1 MGEESAAVDTN
12 QYDGPDEGGEQE
24 QLEAVTVSKPEAPAK
39 EPERELTDE
48 ERVALFTP
56 EQQAVFNREQG
67 RKVAALREAELK
79 AEERERQ
86 LVEAQR
92 RLQQYEAPVRPDI
105 PPPPDPY
112 EDNFAQK
119 VAHRDAMIAR
129 AAQFDAEIN
138 WRNTQE
144 QQRQQQAAAEERAK
158 VAKTVETYSEVATKL
173 GITSEE
179 LATAGA
185 QIAPY
190 VPDKLALRI
199 LNDASGPEITTF
211 LAKNLVELD
220 KVTRMSPEDG
230 AVYLETVI
238 KPAAKRAP
246 PKLAPEPT
254 EKLSGASVKEK
265 PRGPAGVQYF

>member
-1 MGEESAAVDTN
+1 MSDEAYIFDGPEELTGEELTPVPETT
-12 QYDGPDEGGEQE
+12 P
-24 QLEAVTVSKPEAPAK
+24 KPEAKAEAP
-39 EPERELTDE
+39 EPEAKKAPPPL
-48 ERVALFTP
+48 TP
-56 EQQAVFNREQG
+56 EQQESVNEAIG
-67 RKVAALREAELK
+67 KKVAKQREAE
-79 AEERERQ
+79 RQ
-86 LVEAQR
+86 AQEYQAQLAEAQK

-119 VAHRDAMIAR
+119 VAHRDAMIAK

-144 QQRQQQAAAEERAK
+144 QQRQQQIAAEERAK
-158 VAKTVETYSEVATKL
+158 VVKTVETYSEVATKL

-179 LATAGA
+179 LAEAGSK
-185 QIAPY
+185 IAPY
-190 VPDKLALRI
+190 VPDRLALRI

-238 KPAAKRAP
+238 KPAAKRP
-246 PKLAPEPT
+246 TPKLAPEPT
-254 EKLSGASVKEK
+254 DKLSGASMKESG
-265 PRGPAGVQYF
+265 RGPKGAQYF

>member
-1 MGEESAAVDTN
+1 MSDDAAVDNN
-12 QYDGPDEGGEQE
+12 QYDGPDDVQE
-24 QLEAVTVSKPEAPAK
+24 ALTEIAAPEVKPETKEEAL
-39 EPERELTDE
+39 EPEAKKAPPPL
-48 ERVALFTP
+48 TP
-56 EQQAVFNREQG
+56 EQQESVNEAIG
-67 RKVAALREAELK
+67 KKVAKQREAE
-79 AEERERQ
+79 RQ
-86 LVEAQR
+86 AQEYQAQLAEAQK

-119 VAHRDAMIAR
+119 VAHRDAMIAK

-144 QQRQQQAAAEERAK
+144 QQRQQQIAAEERAK
-158 VAKTVETYSEVATKL
+158 VVKTVGTYSEVATKL

-179 LATAGA
+179 LAEAGSK
-185 QIAPY
+185 IAPY
-190 VPDKLALRI
+190 VPDRLALRI

-238 KPAAKRAP
+238 KPAAKRP
-246 PKLAPEPT
+246 TPKLAPEPT
-254 EKLSGASVKEK
+254 DKLSGASMKESG
-265 PRGPAGVQYF
+265 RGPKGAQYF

>member
-1 MGEESAAVDTN
+1 MSDDAAVDNN
-12 QYDGPDEGGEQE
+12 QYDGPDDVQE
-24 QLEAVTVSKPEAPAK
+24 ALTEIAAPEVKPETKEEAL
-39 EPERELTDE
+39 EPEAKKAPPPL
-48 ERVALFTP
+48 TP
-56 EQQAVFNREQG
+56 EQQESVNEAIG
-67 RKVAALREAELK
+67 KKVAKQREAE
-79 AEERERQ
+79 RQ
-86 LVEAQR
+86 AQEYQAQLAEAQK

-119 VAHRDAMIAR
+119 VAHRDAMIAK

-144 QQRQQQAAAEERAK
+144 QQRQQQIAAEERAK
-158 VAKTVETYSEVATKL
+158 VVKTVETYSEVATKL

-179 LATAGA
+179 LAEAGSK
-185 QIAPY
+185 IAPY
-190 VPDKLALRI
+190 VPDRLALRI

-238 KPAAKRAP
+238 KPAAKRP
-246 PKLAPEPT
+246 TPKLAPEPT
-254 EKLSGASVKEK
+254 DKLSGASMKESG
-265 PRGPAGVQYF
+265 RGPKGAQYF

>member
-1 MGEESAAVDTN
+1 MGEEAVDTN

-48 ERVALFTP
+48 EQIALFTS

-67 RKVAALREAELK
+67 RKVAAQREAE
-79 AEERERQ
+79 RQ
-86 LVEAQR
+86 AQEYQAQLAEAQR
-92 RLQQYEAPVRPDI
+92 KLQQYEAPVRPDI

-112 EDNFAQK
+112 EDNFAAK
-119 VAHRDAMIAR
+119 VAHRDAMIAK

-144 QQRQQQAAAEERAK
+144 QQRQQQIAAEERAK
-158 VAKTVETYSEVATKL
+158 VVKTVETYSEVATKL

-179 LATAGA
+179 LAEAGSK
-185 QIAPY
+185 IAPY
-190 VPDKLALRI
+190 IPDRLALRI

-254 EKLSGASVKEK
+254 EKLSGASMRESD
-265 PRGPAGVQYF
+265 RGPSGATYE

>member
-1 MGEESAAVDTN
+1 MSDDAAVDNN
-12 QYDGPDEGGEQE
+12 QYDGPDDVQE
-24 QLEAVTVSKPEAPAK
+24 ALTEIAAPEVKPETKEEAL
-39 EPERELTDE
+39 EPEAKKAPPPL
-48 ERVALFTP
+48 TP
-56 EQQAVFNREQG
+56 EQQESVNEAIG
-67 RKVAALREAELK
+67 KKVAKQREAE
-79 AEERERQ
+79 RQ
-86 LVEAQR
+86 AQEYQAQLAEAQK
-92 RLQQYEAPVRPDI
+92 RLQQYEAPVRPGI

-119 VAHRDAMIAR
+119 VAHRDAMIAK

-144 QQRQQQAAAEERAK
+144 QQRQQQIAAEERAK
-158 VAKTVETYSEVATKL
+158 VVKTVGTYSEVATKL

-179 LATAGA
+179 LAEAGSK
-185 QIAPY
+185 IAPY
-190 VPDKLALRI
+190 VPDRLALRI

-238 KPAAKRAP
+238 KPAAKRP
-246 PKLAPEPT
+246 TPKLAPEPT
-254 EKLSGASVKEK
+254 DKLSGASMKESG
-265 PRGPAGVQYF
+265 RGPKGAQYF

>member
-1 MGEESAAVDTN
+1 MGEEAYTI
-12 QYDGPDEGGEQE
+12 DGPEELTGEE
-24 QLEAVTVSKPEAPAK
+24 LTPAPETTPEAKAK
-39 EPERELTDE
+39 ATEPEAKKTPPPL
-48 ERVALFTP
+48 TP
-56 EQQAVFNREQG
+56 EQQESVNEAIG
-67 RKVAALREAELK
+67 KKVAKQREAE
-79 AEERERQ
+79 RQ
-86 LVEAQR
+86 AQEYQSQLAEAQK

-119 VAHRDAMIAR
+119 VAHRDAMIAK

-144 QQRQQQAAAEERAK
+144 QQRQQQIAAEERAK
-158 VAKTVETYSEVATKL
+158 VVKTVETYSEVATKL

-179 LATAGA
+179 LAEAGSK
-185 QIAPY
+185 IAPY
-190 VPDKLALRI
+190 VPDRLALRI

-246 PKLAPEPT
+246 PRLAPEPT

-265 PRGPAGVQYF
+265 TRGPAGAVYY

>member
-1 MGEESAAVDTN
+1 MSDETTSFDGPEELTGEELTPVPDTA
-12 QYDGPDEGGEQE
+12 PEPAPETPAPE
-24 QLEAVTVSKPEAPAK
+24 PEAKKAP
-39 EPERELTDE
+39 PPL
-48 ERVALFTP
+48 TP
-56 EQQAVFNREQG
+56 EQQESVNEAIG
-67 RKVAALREAELK
+67 KKVAKQREAE
-79 AEERERQ
+79 RQ
-86 LVEAQR
+86 AQEYQAQLAEAQR
-92 RLQQYEAPVRPDI
+92 KLQQYEAPVRPDI

-119 VAHRDAMIAR
+119 VAHRDAMIAK

-138 WRNTQE
+138 WRNNQE

-158 VAKTVETYSEVATKL
+158 VVKTVETYSEVATKL

-190 VPDKLALRI
+190 VPDRLAMRI
-199 LNDASGPEITTF
+199 LNDASGPEITTY

-220 KVTRMSPEDG
+220 RVTRMSPEDA
-230 AVYLETVI
+230 AVYLETTI
-238 KPAAKRAP
+238 KPAAKRTP

-254 EKLSGASVKEK
+254 DKLSGASVKESGRG
-265 PRGPAGVQYF
+265 PRGAQYF

>member
-1 MGEESAAVDTN
+1 MGEEAYTI
-12 QYDGPDEGGEQE
+12 DGPEELTGEE
-24 QLEAVTVSKPEAPAK
+24 LTPVPKTAPEPEAKAEAP
-39 EPERELTDE
+39 EPEAKKAPPPL
-48 ERVALFTP
+48 TP
-56 EQQAVFNREQG
+56 EQQESVNEAIG
-67 RKVAALREAELK
+67 KKVAKQREAE
-79 AEERERQ
+79 RQ
-86 LVEAQR
+86 AQEYQAQLAEAQK

-119 VAHRDAMIAR
+119 VAHRDAMIAK

-144 QQRQQQAAAEERAK
+144 QQRQQQIAAEERAK

-179 LATAGA
+179 LAEAGSK
-185 QIAPY
+185 IAPY
-190 VPDKLALRI
+190 IPDRLALRI

-265 PRGPAGVQYF
+265 PRGPAGAVYY

>member
-1 MGEESAAVDTN
+1 MGEEAYTI
-12 QYDGPDEGGEQE
+12 DGPEELTGEE
-24 QLEAVTVSKPEAPAK
+24 LAPVPETAPDPEAPAK

-48 ERVALFTP
+48 ERIALFTP
-56 EQQAVFNREQG
+56 EQQATFNREQG
-67 RKVAALREAELK
+67 KLRTNWREAELK

-86 LVEAQR
+86 LIETQR
-92 RLQQYEAPVRPDI
+92 KLQQYEAPVRPDI

-138 WRNTQE
+138 WRNNQE

-158 VAKTVETYSEVATKL
+158 VVKTVETYSEVATKL

-179 LATAGA
+179 LAEAGSK
-185 QIAPY
+185 IAPY
-190 VPDKLALRI
+190 VPDRLALSI

-238 KPAAKRAP
+238 KPAAKRP
-246 PKLAPEPT
+246 VPKLAPEPT
-254 EKLSGASVKEK
+254 DKLSGASVKEAG
-265 PRGPAGVQYF
+265 RGPSGVVYY